1 LRFVNII
8 VKELLINKFNG
19 KMLNVII
26 FGAPGSGKGTQ
37 SELIISK
44 YGLFHISTG
53 EILRREIKNQTELG
67 TIADE
72 YIKIGQ
78 LVPDELIIEILA
90 DVIDTNQQAKGFIF
104 DGFPR
109 TIAQGKA
116 LDQLLREKN
125 TSIIAVLNLVVDED
139 ELLVRLIKRGEESGR
154 TDDNPAVI
162 QNRLEVYRNQTE
174 PLKEYYKKKGKLF
187 NIKGNNSI
195 ENVFEKI
202 VEVLDRLTF

>member
-1 LRFVNII
+1 
-8 VKELLINKFNG
+8 
-19 KMLNVII
+19 MLNVVI

-53 EILRREIKNQTELG
+53 EILRQEIKEQTELG
-67 TIADE
+67 TIAEE
-72 YIKIGQ
+72 YIKTGQ
-78 LVPDELIIEILA
+78 LVPDELIIKMLA
-90 DVIDTNQQAKGFIF
+90 DVIDTHPDAKGYIF

-125 TSIIAVLNLVVDED
+125 TSIIAVLNLVVDEKI
-139 ELLVRLIKRGEESGR
+139 LLDRLIKRGEESGR
-154 TDDNPAVI
+154 TDDDPAVI
-162 QNRLEVYRNQTE
+162 QNRLDVYRNQTE

-187 NIKGNNSI
+187 TIKGNNLI
-195 ENVFEKI
+195 EDVFEQI

>member
-1 LRFVNII
+1 
-8 VKELLINKFNG
+8 
-19 KMLNVII
+19 MLNVII

>member
-1 LRFVNII
+1 
-8 VKELLINKFNG
+8 
-19 KMLNVII
+19 MLNVVI

-44 YGLFHISTG
+44 YELFHISTG
-53 EILRREIKNQTELG
+53 DILRREIKNQTELG
-67 TIADE
+67 TIAEE
-72 YIKIGQ
+72 YIKTGQ
-78 LVPDELIIEILA
+78 LVPDELIIKMLA
-90 DVIDTNQQAKGFIF
+90 EVIDTHPEAKGYIF

-109 TIAQGKA
+109 TIAQGEA

-125 TSIIAVLNLVVDED
+125 TSIVAVLNLIVEEK
-139 ELLVRLIKRGEESGR
+139 ELLNRLIKRGEESGR

-195 ENVFEKI
+195 EDVFEKI
-202 VEVLDRLTF
+202 ADVLDRLTFQAK